1 MVDLYLY
8 TSYGR
13 WLETI
18 FIPSVYPIWHASGHI
33 IIKPYHVIT
42 WLRRF
47 DLYNRHYCTRSFA
60 SRSNTLVHDCCGSH
74 FTDKRDHGSHDLPG
88 TLKSVNI
95 SKMWIISLSKHR
107 TASHYLTFSTAQYR
121 TFCYT
126 LPHKHRTICIFSPH
140 NTALFSDYE
149 KCGTALFCVF
159 YRT

>member
-18 FIPSVYPIWHASGHI
+18 FIPLVSTVYPIWHASGHI

-60 SRSNTLVHDCCGSH
+60 SRSNTLVHDCCGPH
-74 FTDKRDHGSHDLPG
+74 FTDRRYLMICMGLFKCKYLR
-88 TLKSVNI
+88 SVNNFI
-95 SKMWIISLSKHR
+95 IKTLHWIALFDFFYR
-107 TASHYLTFSTAQYR
+107 TSPHFLLYFTAQAPHYLHFFAAQ
-121 TFCYT
+121 
-126 LPHKHRTICIFSPH
+126 HRTI
-140 NTALFSDYE
+140 
-149 KCGTALFCVF
+149 
-159 YRT
+159 